1 MRALVRGFDAL
12 LPFDPSFNA
21 AVALWREI
29 AATPEARLAC
39 CPAPLSHA
47 CLLFAHAPPITQE
60 HRGMLLESLN
70 VEDVQRTWVLVRAP
84 RDV

>member
-29 AATPEARLAC
+29 AATPEARFAC
-39 CPAPLSHA
+39 SAAPLGA
-47 CLLFAHAPPITQE
+47 MRALFFAHVLPITQE

-70 VEDVQRTWVLVRAP
+70 EEDVQRTWVLVRAP
-84 RDV
+84 WP